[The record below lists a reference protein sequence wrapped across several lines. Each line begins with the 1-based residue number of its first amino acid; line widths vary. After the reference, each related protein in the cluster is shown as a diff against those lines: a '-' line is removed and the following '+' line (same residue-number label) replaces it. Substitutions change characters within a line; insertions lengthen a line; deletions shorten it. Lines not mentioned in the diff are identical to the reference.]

1 MWRKIIS
8 FAIVGML
15 LMMVMFYSAVTGSIQ
30 LSVLELIEGFFT
42 GNEQVEIVKD
52 LRFPRIIIGMM
63 AGAALSV
70 SGALLQAVVRN
81 PLAEPGI
88 IGISSGAAFFSVLMV
103 VFFPTLFF
111 YVPLFAFIGGSLAFL
126 LVYSFSW
133 KSGLD
138 PLRMILIGVA
148 VNAVF
153 TGLLHVFS
161 FTGSSMVASVGDMTM
176 SDLSMK
182 KWSDVKIIVLYGS
195 IGLFLSFFV
204 YSWCN
209 YLALNDKTAKSLG
222 LNVNVARFV
231 ISGIAVLLASVATS
245 IAGVFAFVGL
255 IVPHIGRSLV
265 GTDYKLLIPFSALMG
280 ALLILTA
287 DTLGRTMI
295 SPSEVPASVIVAL
308 IGGPFLI
315 FLLRKSDRVYGS

>member
-8 FAIVGML
+8 FAIVVML
-15 LMMVMFYSAVTGSIQ
+15 LIIVMFYSAVTGSIQ
-30 LSVLELIEGFFT
+30 LSMLELIEGFFT
-42 GNEQVEIVKD
+42 RNEQVEIVKD

-88 IGISSGAAFFSVLMV
+88 IGISSGAAFFSVFMV
-103 VFFPTLFF
+103 VLFPTLFF

-161 FTGSSMVASVGDMTM
+161 FTGSSMIASVGDMTM

-287 DTLGRTMI
+287 DTLGRTI
-295 SPSEVPASVIVAL
+295 VSPSEVPASVIVAL

-315 FLLRKSDRVYGS
+315 FLLRKSDRIYGS

>member
-63 AGAALSV
+63 AGATLSV

-209 YLALNDKTAKSLG
+209 YLALNDKTTKSLG